1 MLFHSKMKI
10 IHEIHMTRIEND
22 VIEWKFITHYWV
34 HIVRTTFLFLKRD
47 KQGQKAKDFIWKK
60 RFFFFI
66 IIMGWHEGSA
76 YTLIFFCKRS
86 LYSYKSSCCK
96 ALAKSK
102 SLFQLLFTIL
112 FLDKGPTWLL
122 KLWSEHRT
130 VKKQAYSFLP
140 QYLQSPFQDFCNKY
154 LMF

>member
-1 MLFHSKMKI
+1 
-10 IHEIHMTRIEND
+10 MTRIEND

-76 YTLIFFCKRS
+76 YTLIFF
-86 LYSYKSSCCK
+86 L
-96 ALAKSK
+96 
-102 SLFQLLFTIL
+102 
-112 FLDKGPTWLL
+112 
-122 KLWSEHRT
+122 
-130 VKKQAYSFLP
+130 
-140 QYLQSPFQDFCNKY
+140 
-154 LMF
+154 